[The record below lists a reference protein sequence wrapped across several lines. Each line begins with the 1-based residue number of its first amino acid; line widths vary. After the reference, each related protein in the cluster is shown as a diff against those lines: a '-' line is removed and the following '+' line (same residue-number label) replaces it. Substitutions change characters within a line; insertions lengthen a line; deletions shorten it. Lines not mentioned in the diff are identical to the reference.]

1 MNCILKEEMTSMKPA
16 AKPIRYG
23 KPCMA
28 GLPSELGR
36 QIFREILSSQPFDDH
51 RLQTNNRRI
60 LTRLAK
66 RMEQIEADNRQ

>member
-1 MNCILKEEMTSMKPA
+1 MKTP

-36 QIFREILSSQPFDDH
+36 QIFREILSTPPFDDH
-51 RLQTNNRRI
+51 KLQASNRRI
-60 LTRLAK
+60 LARLAK
-66 RMEQIEADNRQ
+66 RMEQMEEDNRQ